1 MMNRNNKKPLILLL
15 GLVLAAQNAFSQKSE
30 KDVLQFNPVYTG
42 VTSLSIAPDS
52 RAGAMGDVGCATD
65 PYLDNNSQYWNPSK
79 YPFTS
84 SQAGVSLCYTPWL
97 RKLVSDID
105 LANLTGFYKLD
116 DYSALSGS
124 LTYFSLGDV
133 FVMNGSG
140 GDVTNIVIH
149 PYEMA
154 LDFDYSRKLSENFSA
169 AVGMR
174 FIYSDL
180 QYNYDDDLFPGKA
193 FSADISMFYN
203 NYIGIGRR
211 DCLLGLGLNASNI
224 GSKISYDGGQTNEFI
239 PTNLRLGIS
248 VSVPIDEYNSFSIS
262 ADANKLMVP
271 TKPTFSQFMEEVY
284 PEEDATDTE
293 IIQELTSEYAQW
305 VAGTGYNE
313 MSPIAGM
320 FKSFSDAPGGFREE
334 LREIYWGVGGEYNY
348 NDQFFLRGGYHYE
361 NEYKGNR
368 KYYTVGAGFRMN
380 VFSLDAAYLIST
392 AQSNPLDQTLRF
404 TLSFEMD
411 GIKQI
416 FGR

>member
-1 MMNRNNKKPLILLL
+1 MMKRNIITRVFIAAV
-15 GLVLAAQNAFSQKSE
+15 GLVLSAQTLHAQKE
-30 KDVLQFNPVYTG
+30 IFNPVYTG

-65 PYLDNNSQYWNPSK
+65 PYMDNNNQYWNPSK
-79 YPFTS
+79 YPFTK

-97 RKLVSDID
+97 RKLVDDID
-105 LANLTGFYKLD
+105 LANLTGYYKLD

-133 FVMNGSG
+133 YVINGSSG
-140 GDVTNIVIH
+140 TATSSNIIIR

-169 AVGMR
+169 AVGLR

-180 QYNYDDDLFPGKA
+180 QYNYNDDVFPGKA
-193 FSADISMFYN
+193 FSADISMFYQ
-203 NYIGIGRR
+203 NYIGVGRR

-239 PTNLRLGIS
+239 PTNLRLGAS
-248 VSVPIDEYNSFSIS
+248 LTVPIDEFNSFSIS

-271 TKPTFSQFMEEVY
+271 TRPTYQQFMEE
-284 PEEDATDTE
+284 EHAGEDPKDL
-293 IIQELTSEYAQW
+293 QYTSEYAQW
-305 VAGTGYNE
+305 LAGTGYNE
-313 MSPIAGM
+313 MSPISGI
-320 FKSFSDAPGGFREE
+320 FKSFSDAPGGMEEE
-334 LREIYWGVGGEYNY
+334 LREIYWGVGAEYNY

-368 KYYTVGAGFRMN
+368 KYFTVGAGFKMN

-404 TLSFEMD
+404 TLSFDMD